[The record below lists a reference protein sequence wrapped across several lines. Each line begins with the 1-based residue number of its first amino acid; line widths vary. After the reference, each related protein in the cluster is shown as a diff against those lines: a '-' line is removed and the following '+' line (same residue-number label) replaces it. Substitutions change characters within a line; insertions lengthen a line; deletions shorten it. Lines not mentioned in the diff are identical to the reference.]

1 MKILIVGAT
10 GRTGQQLLDQALA
23 QGHDVAVFV
32 RTPEAF
38 AQHPQ
43 RARLRIAQGNVL
55 DGSAVETA
63 VSGQD
68 AVLCALGPRK
78 GAPDTDL
85 TTGTVNIV
93 RAMEKAGVRQL
104 IFLSGHGVGDSVTH
118 TPFIFGKVIIPLFL
132 RGIYEEK
139 AHQEAAIRGSTLDW
153 VIVRPTRLTNGPLL
167 GTCRIIENYAGMSAK
182 ISRADLA
189 AFMLA
194 QLTSDQYLH
203 RAPGITN

>member
-93 RAMEKAGVRQL
+93 RAMEKAGVPPADIPKRSRCGRQCDAYPL
-104 IFLSGHGVGDSVTH
+104 HLWQGHYPALSQGH
-118 TPFIFGKVIIPLFL
+118 L
-132 RGIYEEK
+132 RGESTP
-139 AHQEAAIRGSTLDW
+139 GSRD
-153 VIVRPTRLTNGPLL
+153 TR
-167 GTCRIIENYAGMSAK
+167 
-182 ISRADLA
+182 
-189 AFMLA
+189 
-194 QLTSDQYLH
+194 
-203 RAPGITN
+203 